1 MGEQWKLWQT
11 FFSWPP
17 KSLWMMTTV
26 TVHLNIHWKST
37 WIFISNQPWKFIGRT
52 DAEADAPIVW
62 PPDTKSWLNGKDP
75 GAGKDWGQEE
85 KESTEDEM
93 IGWHH
98 RLSGHEFEQ
107 CPRNSEGQ
115 RSLVGWS
122 SWGCRVRHNWVTELQ
137 HQNSKLYS
145 DEEGNAELDTSS
157 KEIVQNAIQGETKI
171 RSV

>member
-1 MGEQWKLWQT
+1 
-11 FFSWPP
+11 
-17 KSLWMMTTV
+17 MTTV

-37 WIFISNQPWKFIGRT
+37 WIFISNQPWKFTGRT
-52 DAEADAPIVW
+52 DAEAEAPIVW

-122 SWGCRVRHNWVTELQ
+122 SWGRRVWYDWVTELQ
-137 HQNSKLYS
+137 HQDSKLDS
-145 DEEGNAELDTSS
+145 AEERNAELDTRS
-157 KEIVQNAIQGETKI
+157 KEIVQNTIQGETKI